1 MATAACAGTNVK
13 AFNNTNTE
21 IPKELK
27 LDTANLKIDANYT
40 AYVRLELV
48 NIEGKDYS
56 TIEKRL
62 EYCKDCNE
70 SGVAKSILEKV
81 KHNENITKT
90 QKLTLFAKFGNP
102 EDIQAQLPTDNTEKT
117 KMLLDGKIYAEL
129 KEAGIEEPILA
140 EVLKGCNPE
149 QKMVIYVSADRVR
162 LKNAVTT
169 LNRSNKE
176 SKTENEKGLQ
186 NLIKNIKDDFE
197 SKKIDLTGER
207 SETNNVTPEQY
218 LETVL
223 SEKDNPD
230 DGIYITARNNN
241 NHYQLLK
248 GLEDRA
254 FISNEDVKIPGFFS
268 PDRYLDDFKQS
279 LDADKTMDN
288 EQILKHLQELT
299 NIMKVNEK
307 VNEGEANNAVSAF
320 VDHYKEPL
328 KKKNLNI
335 KNTGSI
341 GAGSI
346 SIKLTSTKESKKK
359 GNSPPPKP
367 TSIQIY
373 NKKTSVGEAS
383 DIAKKLNE
391 AINPTGNLKKVGT

>member
-1 MATAACAGTNVK
+1 MKRVPFWYFSGVKSFKCEAYDLGGIARGIDIKATDEQETGIAFDATLESTGVNDVNEENPKHLGGYITQLGKRYKLIEKRMEKDAKPTLNMSAFQAKLIEGKLTKDEIEQAAKKEGNLYKFVFNETFKSKGDVSNQEIFTPFKTLRERTDHETTARDYDFKPFINQVKQGNTELVNNILSNLKPEERTKLLNQTVIDIDKKSKRVSDIFKDNGGKINKMDMATAACAGTNVK

-81 KHNENITKT
+81 KQNENITET

-102 EDIQAQLPTDNTEKT
+102 KDIQAQLPTDNTEKT

-162 LKNAVTT
+162 LKMP
-169 LNRSNKE
+169 
-176 SKTENEKGLQ
+176 LQ
-186 NLIKNIKDDFE
+186 
-197 SKKIDLTGER
+197 R
-207 SETNNVTPEQY
+207 
-218 LETVL
+218 
-223 SEKDNPD
+223 
-230 DGIYITARNNN
+230 
-241 NHYQLLK
+241 
-248 GLEDRA
+248 
-254 FISNEDVKIPGFFS
+254 
-268 PDRYLDDFKQS
+268 
-279 LDADKTMDN
+279 
-288 EQILKHLQELT
+288 
-299 NIMKVNEK
+299 
-307 VNEGEANNAVSAF
+307 
-320 VDHYKEPL
+320 
-328 KKKNLNI
+328 
-335 KNTGSI
+335 
-341 GAGSI
+341 
-346 SIKLTSTKESKKK
+346 
-359 GNSPPPKP
+359 
-367 TSIQIY
+367 
-373 NKKTSVGEAS
+373 
-383 DIAKKLNE
+383 
-391 AINPTGNLKKVGT
+391 